1 MKLKLLPCLWALF
14 LVLASPA
21 HSVAVGRAGHGFV
34 GYGITMYRPACAFAC
49 KATISNPLN
58 CTMSS
63 DHEYKHMK
71 RHGHSHSMGELP
83 VGEGWMVTASPS
95 AECYATNNAFLQ
107 TLAYCLHSYCTNEAN
122 STLQKFWEMDV
133 VGRLPDQPLPKMSYQ
148 EALYA
153 VNGTPFVITNSS
165 VILYSAGLIAEETFV
180 TQYRTL
186 STFDKLE
193 TTHARYGLVLI
204 ITGAVI
210 PIAFSLFRF
219 LPFPAEWMTNFEA
232 KYVNPPLIV
241 ARHNVPY
248 LWDTAMMP
256 TRGQAF
262 FLAYLFILNVALCS
276 VGIESARDST
286 WYKNREQEI
295 VSYVSN
301 RAGYLSF
308 ANIPLLVLYS
318 SRNNFLLWVTNWSHS
333 TYLLTH
339 RWIALIAIVEACLHS
354 AIYLQIIDSD
364 GEHTSKSQL
373 PFWFWG
379 IIGTLSMVVMI
390 PASILPI
397 RQKFYEVFLAWHVFF
412 FLLAMV
418 GCILHIW
425 YRYAWQWGY
434 ENWIYMALAIWG
446 FDRVLRILR
455 LARHG
460 LLNAHISVVDDDY
473 TKIEI
478 PEVTADGHVYLY
490 FPTLTWRVWENHP
503 FSVLSATRI
512 CRADWPNAAVSES
525 SSSSSSLQDQKE
537 MGITT
542 LKDPASNIITVS
554 DTKVTPPISPS
565 PKSRGNSHYHDGLT
579 LYIRTHTGITSYLR
593 ASRATLPVLVE
604 TGYYPRSILASEPS
618 SGANVLAFAGG
629 VGVTAL
635 TSTLLQHRGYHKLFW
650 ASRSMALVDSVRE
663 TLGSDQF
670 DRMNPV
676 LFTERRMHIPSIL
689 EEEATRAPGIPVTVV
704 ASGPGGMA
712 DEVRREVARVTREL
726 GAVFTFMEDSFS
738 W

>member
-1 MKLKLLPCLWALF
+1 
-14 LVLASPA
+14 
-21 HSVAVGRAGHGFV
+21 
-34 GYGITMYRPACAFAC
+34 
-49 KATISNPLN
+49 
-58 CTMSS
+58 
-63 DHEYKHMK
+63 
-71 RHGHSHSMGELP
+71 
-83 VGEGWMVTASPS
+83 
-95 AECYATNNAFLQ
+95 
-107 TLAYCLHSYCTNEAN
+107 
-122 STLQKFWEMDV
+122 
-133 VGRLPDQPLPKMSYQ
+133 MSYQ
-148 EALYA
+148 DALYA
-153 VNGTPFVITNSS
+153 VNGTPSVITNSS
-165 VILYSAGLIAEETFV
+165 VTLNYTGLITEETFMAE
-180 TQYRTL
+180 YRTL

-193 TTHARYGLVLI
+193 STHARYGLVLL

-219 LPFPAEWMTNFEA
+219 LPFPVEWMTNFEA
-232 KYVNPPLIV
+232 TYVNPPLIG

-248 LWDTAMMP
+248 LWNTAMMP

-262 FLAYLFILNVALCS
+262 FLAYLIILNVVLCS

-286 WYKNREQEI
+286 WYKDSEQEI

-333 TYLLTH
+333 TYLLIH
-339 RWIALIAIVEACLHS
+339 RWIAYIAVIEACLHA
-354 AIYLQIIDSD
+354 AIYLHITDSD

-373 PFWFWG
+373 PVWFWG
-379 IIGTLSMVVMI
+379 IIGTLSMVVMV

-397 RQKFYEVFLAWHVFF
+397 RQKFYELFLAWHVFF

-455 LARHG
+455 LSRHG

-473 TKIEI
+473 IKIEI
-478 PEVTADGHVYLY
+478 REIMADGHVYLY

-512 CRADWPNAAVSES
+512 CHADWPNAPVSES
-525 SSSSSSLQDQKE
+525 SSSSASLQDQKE
-537 MGITT
+537 MGIPT
-542 LKDPASNIITVS
+542 LKDPANSIITVS
-554 DTKVTPPISPS
+554 DTKITTPISPS
-565 PKSRGNSHYHDGLT
+565 PTSRGNRHYHDGLT

-593 ASRATLPVLVE
+593 APRATLPVLVE
-604 TGYYPRSILASEPS
+604 TGYYPRSILALEPS
-618 SGANVLAFAGG
+618 SGANILAFAGG

-635 TSTLLQHRGYHKLFW
+635 ASTLLQHRGYHRLFW
-650 ASRSMALVDSVRE
+650 ASRSKALVESVRE
-663 TLGSDQF
+663 SLGNDQF

-676 LFTERRMHIPSIL
+676 LYTERRMHISSIV
-689 EEEATRAPGIPVTVV
+689 EEEAARASGVPVTVIT
-704 ASGPGGMA
+704 AAYNGQK
-712 DEVRREVARVTREL
+712 TK
-726 GAVFTFMEDSFS
+726 S
-738 W
+738 WANQF